1 MTPAF
6 GITHRATGQ
15 WLHIRR
21 FDGEGKVLLTDNP
34 LQAWVSFREQAVSQA
49 SFLEVPEDYLV
60 VEMPAFDLVTLIQFS
75 EGKIDRHAAMH
86 RLGIRWYGDLLKL
99 LGAFDLPMYQ
109 CPPDEIGRQVDGVR
123 NLLSSSEQTTDSAQS
138 VAAAQEFDRVIDIP
152 GSDVRA
158 GFVFGNPFSER
169 PTEVW
174 LLVDRLDPK
183 AIADLLK
190 PDPTSHD
197 EFRGYISTNANIY
210 VVVGTQVYEIERR
223 GESGFALIPL
233 EDQ

>member
-6 GITHRATGQ
+6 GITYRATGQ

-34 LQAWVSFREQAVSQA
+34 LQAWVSFR
-49 SFLEVPEDYLV
+49 
-60 VEMPAFDLVTLIQFS
+60 
-75 EGKIDRHAAMH
+75 
-86 RLGIRWYGDLLKL
+86 
-99 LGAFDLPMYQ
+99 
-109 CPPDEIGRQVDGVR
+109 
-123 NLLSSSEQTTDSAQS
+123 EQTTDSAQS